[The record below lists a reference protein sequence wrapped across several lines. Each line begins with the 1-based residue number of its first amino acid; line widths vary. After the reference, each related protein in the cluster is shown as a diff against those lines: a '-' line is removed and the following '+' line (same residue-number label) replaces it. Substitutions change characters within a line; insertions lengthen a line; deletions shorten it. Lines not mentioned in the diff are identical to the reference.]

1 MRIYEVSENKKKYM
15 ELLFLADEQ
24 EDMIER
30 YLEKG
35 TMYVL
40 EDDGIKGECVVTEE
54 DRNVLEIKNLA
65 VVPDCH
71 KKGYGRALIEFLAE
85 KYREQYCILQ
95 VGTGDSPLTIP
106 FYEKCGF
113 VRSHSVKNFFT
124 DNYDHPIYEGG
135 VQLKDMIYLRK
146 QL

>member
-15 ELLFLADEQ
+15 DLLFLADEQ

-65 VVPDCH
+65 VVPDCQ
-71 KKGYGRALIEFLAE
+71 KKRIWKSFDRVCCGKIQRTILYSAGRNRGFSPDNSFL
-85 KYREQYCILQ
+85 
-95 VGTGDSPLTIP
+95 
-106 FYEKCGF
+106 
-113 VRSHSVKNFFT
+113 
-124 DNYDHPIYEGG
+124 
-135 VQLKDMIYLRK
+135 
-146 QL
+146 